1 MSKGDDRLNLEMAHT
16 INMDWSKFV
25 EITNGNLMMLFGTK
39 IPQSL
44 LPYPKNIIKQALDL
58 VAEYFCSTGNQKAV
72 DAIEFMKPVLEC
84 YVDDKVGISAA
95 AGRFTDEKYLSQVVP
110 KLRERQDRLLE
121 GLAARLGKN
130 T

>member
-1 MSKGDDRLNLEMAHT
+1 MSTGDDRISLEMAHA
-16 INMDWSKFV
+16 IKMDWSKFV

-58 VAEYFCSTGNQKAV
+58 VAEYFCSIGNQKAV

-84 YVDDKVGISAA
+84 YVDDEVGISAA
-95 AGRFTDEKYLSQVVP
+95 AGRFTDEKYLNQVVP
-110 KLRERQDRLLE
+110 KLRERQNRLLE
-121 GLAARLGKN
+121 ELTARMGKN
-130 T
+130 I